1 MKYELK
7 LTKSERVRFIAA
19 VKHEMTLNAC
29 KIKDLADSVGYKP
42 SSIYEFFSNP
52 DVENKFLAAEIADK
66 LNLKEWSDKKRV
78 NSQSTSTTY
87 SA

>member
-19 VKHEMTLNAC
+19 VKHEMTLNGW
-29 KIKDLADSVGYKP
+29 KIKDLADAVGYKP

-52 DVENKFLAAEIADK
+52 DVDNKFLAAAIADK
-66 LNLKEWSDKKRV
+66 LNLKEWRCESAK
-78 NSQSTSTTY
+78 NSTS
-87 SA
+87 